1 MKNWFANRLQTLAW
15 LTLAALIT
23 GQLGALHWF
32 AELFSHFVPHY
43 AAVFALAALC
53 LRHRKKTLSRWERG
67 RGEGERCTINNQFIW
82 LISQNSYYFWMIL
95 TVALTVWT
103 LWPPVLN
110 SPERAATRVI
120 WYNVN
125 LDNSDAAG
133 ESARL
138 IAENADLIALAE
150 IQLRD
155 PGWQPLRQHYPHGC
169 AHEDSSPFALAVFAR
184 EPLVACDIFFPGE
197 YPAIRAVLRDGRVL
211 YAAHPPPPINADL
224 ASARVDYLRTLADR
238 LAAENSTLLVG
249 DLNSSPYSPH
259 YRALLHDADLR
270 ATTRNILPTWLPL
283 GLNLDHALVRHGR
296 AHSKALPWHT
306 SDHRPLHIQW
316 SPP

>member
-1 MKNWFANRLQTLAW
+1 MKTYLARRLQTLAW
-15 LTLAALIT
+15 LTLAVLLI
-23 GQLGALHWF
+23 GQLGALHWI

-53 LRHRKKTLSRWERG
+53 LHNRWRYL
-67 RGEGERCTINNQFIW
+67 W
-82 LISQNSYYFWMIL
+82 AAWAL
-95 TVALTVWT
+95 ALTAWT
-103 LWPPVLN
+103 LWPPVLE
-110 SPERAATRVI
+110 PPDRAATRVI

-125 LDNSDAAG
+125 LNNRDAAG

-138 IAENADLIALAE
+138 IAENADIIALAE

-155 PGWQPLRQHYPHGC
+155 PGWQALRQHYPHGC

-184 EPLVACDIFFPGE
+184 APLAACDIFFPAE
-197 YPAIRAVLRDGRVL
+197 YPTIRAVLPDGRVL
-211 YAAHPPPPINADL
+211 YAAHPPPPINSEL
-224 ASARVDYLRTLADR
+224 ARARVDYLRALADR
-238 LAAENSTLLVG
+238 LAAENSALLVG

-259 YRALLHDADLR
+259 YRALLRDADLR

-283 GLNLDHALVRHGR
+283 GLNLDHALVRHGQ

-316 SPP
+316 SLP

>member
-1 MKNWFANRLQTLAW
+1 MKPYLARRLQTLAW
-15 LTLAALIT
+15 LTLAVLLI
-23 GQLGALHWF
+23 GQLGALHWT

-53 LRHRKKTLSRWERG
+53 LHNRWRYL
-67 RGEGERCTINNQFIW
+67 W
-82 LISQNSYYFWMIL
+82 AAWAL
-95 TVALTVWT
+95 ALTAWT
-103 LWPPVLN
+103 LWPPVLEPPD
-110 SPERAATRVI
+110 SAATRLI

-125 LDNSDAAG
+125 LDNRDARG
-133 ESARL
+133 ESACL
-138 IAENADLIALAE
+138 LAADADILALAE

-184 EPLVACDIFFPGE
+184 EPLAACDIFFPGE

-238 LAAENSTLLVG
+238 LAIENSTLLVG

-259 YRALLHDADLR
+259 YRALLRDADLR

-283 GLNLDHALVRHGR
+283 GLNLDHALVRHGQ
-296 AHSKALPWHT
+296 AHSSALPWHT
-306 SDHRPLHIQW
+306 SDHRPLQTDW
-316 SPP
+316 GRP

>member
-1 MKNWFANRLQTLAW
+1 MKTYLARRLQTLAW
-15 LTLAALIT
+15 LTLAAFVI
-23 GQLGALHWF
+23 GQLGTLHWF

-53 LRHRKKTLSRWERG
+53 LHNRWRYL
-67 RGEGERCTINNQFIW
+67 W
-82 LISQNSYYFWMIL
+82 AAWAL
-95 TVALTVWT
+95 ALTAWT
-103 LWPPVLN
+103 LWPPVLD
-110 SPERAATRVI
+110 PPDKAATRLI

-125 LDNSDAAG
+125 LDNRDARG

-138 IAENADLIALAE
+138 IAENADILALAE

-184 EPLVACDIFFPGE
+184 EPLAACDIFFPGE

-224 ASARVDYLRTLADR
+224 ASARVDYLRILADR
-238 LAAENSTLLVG
+238 LAAENSALLVG

-259 YRALLHDADLR
+259 YRALLR

-283 GLNLDHALVRHGR
+283 GLNLDHALVRHGQ

-316 SPP
+316 SLP

>member
-1 MKNWFANRLQTLAW
+1 MKTCLARRLQTLAW
-15 LTLAALIT
+15 LTLAALAI
-23 GQLGALHWF
+23 GQLGTLHWF

-43 AAVFALAALC
+43 AAIFALAALC
-53 LRHRKKTLSRWERG
+53 LRHRKKPLSRWERG

-82 LISQNSYYFWMIL
+82 LISQNSYYFWITL

-103 LWPPVLN
+103 LWPPVLD
-110 SPERAATRVI
+110 PPDRAATRVI

-125 LDNSDAAG
+125 LNNRDAAG

-138 IAENADLIALAE
+138 IAENADIIALAE

-155 PGWQPLRQHYPHGC
+155 PGWQALRQHYPHGC

-184 EPLVACDIFFPGE
+184 EPLAACDIFFPAE
-197 YPAIRAVLRDGRVL
+197 YPAIRAVLPDGRVL

-224 ASARVDYLRTLADR
+224 ARARIAYLRHLADR
-238 LAAENSTLLVG
+238 LAIENSALLVG

-259 YRALLHDADLR
+259 YRALLRDADLR

-283 GLNLDHALVRHGR
+283 GLNLDHALVRHGQ
-296 AHSKALPWHT
+296 AHSSALPWHT
-306 SDHRPLHIQW
+306 SDHRPLQTDW
-316 SPP
+316 GRP

>member
-1 MKNWFANRLQTLAW
+1 MKTYLARRLQPLAW
-15 LTLAALIT
+15 LTLAAFVI
-23 GQLGALHWF
+23 GQLGTLHWF

-43 AAVFALAALC
+43 AAIFALAALS
-53 LRHRKKTLSRWERG
+53 LRRRKKNLSRWERG

-103 LWPPVLN
+103 LWPPVLEPPD
-110 SPERAATRVI
+110 SAATRLI

-125 LDNSDAAG
+125 LDNRDARG

-138 IAENADLIALAE
+138 LAADADILALAE

-169 AHEDSSPFALAVFAR
+169 VHEENSPFALAVFAR
-184 EPLVACDIFFPGE
+184 APLAACEVRFIED
-197 YPAIRAVLRDGRVL
+197 YPYIRATLADGRTL

-224 ASARVDYLRTLADR
+224 ARARIAYLRHLADR
-238 LAAENSTLLVG
+238 LAIENSALLVG

-259 YRALLHDADLR
+259 YRALLRDADLR

-283 GLNLDHALVRHGR
+283 GLNLDHALVRHGQ

-316 SPP
+316 SLP

>member
-1 MKNWFANRLQTLAW
+1 MKTYLARRLQTLAW
-15 LTLAALIT
+15 LTLAVLLI

-53 LRHRKKTLSRWERG
+53 LRHRWRYLWAV
-67 RGEGERCTINNQFIW
+67 
-82 LISQNSYYFWMIL
+82 LAL
-95 TVALTVWT
+95 ALTVWT
-103 LWPPVLN
+103 LWPPVLD
-110 SPERAATRVI
+110 PPDRAATRVI

-138 IAENADLIALAE
+138 LAADADILALAE
-150 IQLRD
+150 IQLHA

-169 AHEDSSPFALAVFAR
+169 VHEENSPFALAVFAR
-184 EPLVACDIFFPGE
+184 APLAACEVRFIED
-197 YPAIRAVLRDGRVL
+197 YPYIRAALADGRTL

-224 ASARVDYLRTLADR
+224 ARARIAYLRHLADR
-238 LAAENSTLLVG
+238 LAIENSALLVG

-259 YRALLHDADLR
+259 YRALLRDADLR

-283 GLNLDHALVRHGR
+283 GLNLDHALVRHGQ
-296 AHSKALPWHT
+296 AHSSALPWHT

>member
-1 MKNWFANRLQTLAW
+1 MKTYLARRLQTLAW
-15 LTLAALIT
+15 LTLAVLLI
-23 GQLGALHWF
+23 GQLGALHWS
-32 AELFSHFVPHY
+32 AEPFSHFVPHY

-53 LRHRKKTLSRWERG
+53 LHNRWRYL
-67 RGEGERCTINNQFIW
+67 W
-82 LISQNSYYFWMIL
+82 AAWAL
-95 TVALTVWT
+95 ALTAWT
-103 LWPPVLN
+103 LWPPVLEPPD
-110 SPERAATRVI
+110 SAATRLI

-125 LDNSDAAG
+125 LDNRDARG

-138 IAENADLIALAE
+138 LAADADILALAE

-169 AHEDSSPFALAVFAR
+169 VHEENSPFALAVFAR
-184 EPLVACDIFFPGE
+184 ALLAACEVRFIED
-197 YPAIRAVLRDGRVL
+197 YPYIRATLADGRTL

-224 ASARVDYLRTLADR
+224 ARARIAYLRHLADR
-238 LAAENSTLLVG
+238 LAIENSALLVG
-249 DLNSSPYSPH
+249 DLNSSPYSQH
-259 YRALLHDADLR
+259 YRALLRDADLR

-283 GLNLDHALVRHGR
+283 GLNLDHALVRHGQ

-316 SPP
+316 SLP

>member
-1 MKNWFANRLQTLAW
+1 MKTYLARRLQTLAW
-15 LTLAALIT
+15 LTLAVLLI
-23 GQLGALHWF
+23 GQLGALHWT

-53 LRHRKKTLSRWERG
+53 LHNRWRYLWATL
-67 RGEGERCTINNQFIW
+67 
-82 LISQNSYYFWMIL
+82 
-95 TVALTVWT
+95 ALALSIWT
-103 LWPPVLN
+103 LWPPVLDP
-110 SPERAATRVI
+110 PERAATRVI

-138 IAENADLIALAE
+138 IAENADILALAE

-184 EPLVACDIFFPGE
+184 APLAACEVRFIED
-197 YPAIRAVLRDGRVL
+197 YPYIRATLADGRVL

-224 ASARVDYLRTLADR
+224 ARARIAYLRHLADR
-238 LAAENSTLLVG
+238 LATEKSALLLG
-249 DLNSSPYSPH
+249 DLNSSPYSQH
-259 YRALLHDADLR
+259 YRELLRR
-270 ATTRNILPTWLPL
+270 AGLHTTTRNGLPTWLPL
-283 GLNLDHALVRHGR
+283 GLNLDHALVRHGQ
-296 AHSKALPWHT
+296 AHSSALPWHT
-306 SDHRPLHIQW
+306 SDHRPLQTDW
-316 SPP
+316 GRP

>member
-1 MKNWFANRLQTLAW
+1 MKTYLARRLQTLAW
-15 LTLAALIT
+15 LTLAVLLI
-23 GQLGALHWF
+23 GQLGALHWT

-53 LRHRKKTLSRWERG
+53 LHNRWRYL
-67 RGEGERCTINNQFIW
+67 W
-82 LISQNSYYFWMIL
+82 AAWAL
-95 TVALTVWT
+95 ALTAWT
-103 LWPPVLN
+103 LWPPVLEP
-110 SPERAATRVI
+110 PERAATRVI

-150 IQLRD
+150 IQLRA

-169 AHEDSSPFALAVFAR
+169 VHEENSPFALAVFAR
-184 EPLVACDIFFPGE
+184 APLAACEVRFIED
-197 YPAIRAVLRDGRVL
+197 YPYIRATLADGRTL

-224 ASARVDYLRTLADR
+224 ARARIAYLRHLADR

>member
-1 MKNWFANRLQTLAW
+1 MKTYLARRLQTLAW
-15 LTLAALIT
+15 LTLAVLLI
-23 GQLGALHWF
+23 GQLGALHWT

-53 LRHRKKTLSRWERG
+53 LHNRWRYL
-67 RGEGERCTINNQFIW
+67 W
-82 LISQNSYYFWMIL
+82 AAWAL
-95 TVALTVWT
+95 ALTAWT
-103 LWPPVLN
+103 LWPPVLEPPD
-110 SPERAATRVI
+110 SAATRLI

-125 LDNSDAAG
+125 LDNRDARG

-138 IAENADLIALAE
+138 LAADADILALAE
-150 IQLRD
+150 IQLHD

-169 AHEDSSPFALAVFAR
+169 VHEENSPFALAVFAR
-184 EPLVACDIFFPGE
+184 EPLAACDIFFPGE

-224 ASARVDYLRTLADR
+224 ASARVDYLRILADR
-238 LAAENSTLLVG
+238 LAAENSALLVG

-259 YRALLHDADLR
+259 YRALLR

-283 GLNLDHALVRHGR
+283 GLNLDHALVRHGQ

-316 SPP
+316 SLP

>member
-1 MKNWFANRLQTLAW
+1 MKTYLARRLQPLAW
-15 LTLAALIT
+15 LTLAVLLI
-23 GQLGALHWF
+23 GQLGALHWT

-53 LRHRKKTLSRWERG
+53 LHNRWRYL
-67 RGEGERCTINNQFIW
+67 W
-82 LISQNSYYFWMIL
+82 AAWVL
-95 TVALTVWT
+95 ALTAWT
-103 LWPPVLN
+103 LWPPVLEPPD
-110 SPERAATRVI
+110 SAATRLI

-125 LDNSDAAG
+125 LDNRDARG

-138 IAENADLIALAE
+138 LAADADILALAE
-150 IQLRD
+150 IQLHA

-169 AHEDSSPFALAVFAR
+169 VHEENSPFALAVFAR
-184 EPLVACDIFFPGE
+184 APLAACEVRFIED
-197 YPAIRAVLRDGRVL
+197 YPYIRATLADGRTL

-224 ASARVDYLRTLADR
+224 ARARIAYLRHLADR
-238 LAAENSTLLVG
+238 LATENSALLVG

-259 YRALLHDADLR
+259 YRALLRDADLR

-283 GLNLDHALVRHGR
+283 GLNLDHALVRHGQ

-316 SPP
+316 SLP

>member
-1 MKNWFANRLQTLAW
+1 MKTYLARRLQTLAW
-15 LTLAALIT
+15 LTLAALLI
-23 GQLGALHWF
+23 GQLGALHWS

-53 LRHRKKTLSRWERG
+53 LHNRWRYL
-67 RGEGERCTINNQFIW
+67 W
-82 LISQNSYYFWMIL
+82 AAWAL
-95 TVALTVWT
+95 ALTAWT
-103 LWPPVLN
+103 LWPPVLD
-110 SPERAATRVI
+110 PPDKAATRLI

-125 LDNSDAAG
+125 LDNRDARG

-138 IAENADLIALAE
+138 IAENADILALAE

-184 EPLVACDIFFPGE
+184 EPLAACDIFFPGE

-224 ASARVDYLRTLADR
+224 ASARVDYLRILADR
-238 LAAENSTLLVG
+238 LAAENSALLVG

-259 YRALLHDADLR
+259 YRALLR

-283 GLNLDHALVRHGR
+283 GLNLDHALVRHGQ

-316 SPP
+316 SLP

>member
-53 LRHRKKTLSRWERG
+53 LRHRWRYLWAV
-67 RGEGERCTINNQFIW
+67 
-82 LISQNSYYFWMIL
+82 LAL
-95 TVALTVWT
+95 ALTVWT
-103 LWPPVLN
+103 LWPPVLDP
-110 SPERAATRVI
+110 PERAATRVI

-125 LDNSDAAG
+125 LNNSDAAG

-138 IAENADLIALAE
+138 LAADADLIALAE

-184 EPLVACDIFFPGE
+184 EPLAACDIFFPGE

-259 YRALLHDADLR
+259 YRTLLHDADLR

-283 GLNLDHALVRHGR
+283 GLNLDHALVRHGQ
-296 AHSKALPWHT
+296 AHTKALPWHT

-316 SPP
+316 SLP

>member
-1 MKNWFANRLQTLAW
+1 MKTYLARRLQTLAW
-15 LTLAALIT
+15 LTLAAFVI
-23 GQLGALHWF
+23 GQLGTLHWF

-53 LRHRKKTLSRWERG
+53 LHNRWRYL
-67 RGEGERCTINNQFIW
+67 W
-82 LISQNSYYFWMIL
+82 AAWAL
-95 TVALTVWT
+95 ALTAWT
-103 LWPPVLN
+103 LWPPVLD
-110 SPERAATRVI
+110 PPDKAATRLI

-125 LDNSDAAG
+125 LDNRDARG

-138 IAENADLIALAE
+138 IAENADILALAE

-184 EPLVACDIFFPGE
+184 EPLAACDIFFPGE

-224 ASARVDYLRTLADR
+224 ASARVDYLRILADR
-238 LAAENSTLLVG
+238 LAAEKSALLLG
-249 DLNSSPYSPH
+249 DLNSSPYSQH
-259 YRALLHDADLR
+259 YRELLRR
-270 ATTRNILPTWLPL
+270 AGLHTTTRNGLPTWLPL
-283 GLNLDHALVRHGR
+283 GLNLDHALVRHGQ
-296 AHSKALPWHT
+296 AHSSALPWHT
-306 SDHRPLHIQW
+306 SDHRPLQTDW
-316 SPP
+316 GRP